1 MTYRE
6 HEKHSVEVVEL
17 LLFDGGIESRRRESR
32 DSEWKRTEG
41 TKSPRSEK
49 IAGEDNRSDTRA
61 KSFNEMTPHDT
72 THYKLGFLKQRRSF
86 NKSLFKFSIIT
97 KMSLLSILRRL
108 CTTVLEIAM

>member
-1 MTYRE
+1 MFRRVKKMTYRE

-49 IAGEDNRSDTRA
+49 IAGEDNWSNTHA
-61 KSFNEMTPHDT
+61 KSFNEMTPCDT
-72 THYKLGFLKQRRSF
+72 AHYKLGFLKQRRSF
-86 NKSLFKFSIIT
+86 SKNVF
-97 KMSLLSILRRL
+97 
-108 CTTVLEIAM
+108 V